1 MMSQA
6 DLWEGHVTM
15 EGSASGGL
23 MDRVMRA
30 VKLDPTLYKEVST
43 DETKTSEAMIVVAI
57 AAGIAGLGPIFS
69 AVDFKF
75 GTWIGS
81 IILAPTL
88 GLAIGAGILW
98 LIGKLFGGKAAFME
112 MFRPLGY
119 AYAPQALGIVPIIG
133 GFIGGIWSIVCAVI
147 AVRESEEVSTGS
159 AVGIVLIPLVIGFIL
174 AIVLVAALV
183 AAMFGISSAS

>member
-6 DLWEGHVTM
+6 DPWEGHVTM

-30 VKLDPTLYKEVST
+30 VKLDPTLYREAST

-57 AAGIAGLGPIFS
+57 AAGIAGLGPIFN

-88 GLAIGAGILW
+88 GLAIGTGLLW
-98 LIGKLFGGKAAFME
+98 LVGKLFGGKAAFME

-133 GFIGGIWSIVCAVI
+133 GFVGGIWSIVCAVI
-147 AVRESEEVSTGS
+147 AVRESEDVSTGS

-183 AAMFGISSAS
+183 AAMFGISSGS